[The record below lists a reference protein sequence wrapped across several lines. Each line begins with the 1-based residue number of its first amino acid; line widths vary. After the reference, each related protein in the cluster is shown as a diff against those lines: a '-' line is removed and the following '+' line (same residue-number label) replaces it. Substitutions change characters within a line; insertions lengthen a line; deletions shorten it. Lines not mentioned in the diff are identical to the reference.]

1 MASAVHIGAKHSQEY
16 DKLKDRRGD
25 GSISAPLLVFT
36 DAEVRDDLYKLDK
49 GSNAN
54 PVVKFKAVDR
64 SAAPQLARKK
74 PHLADLVIQ
83 SPTMSAARPKD
94 HHANR
99 PKLGNASYST
109 AGIGVALGSPSQ
121 SPWTYGDPPGSSSSF
136 ETRGPSPLSTSVPSP
151 NLALDEGLR
160 DRGKWKMF
168 GGLFAK
174 KPTSNPATPGTP
186 FYKAQYPASAHQT
199 QRPQVASS
207 AAHPRHR
214 RVTSRSLD
222 NIHSSTA
229 GKSVS
234 TAWTPVQL
242 PRKSSMQQQ
251 KPFAPP
257 ITQIRSPTPPPKDY
271 PAKKAPSQFDSK
283 AAPFPTPRS
292 EITDSGTSAIKP
304 ETKPSLLEID
314 IPSVQMERYSIMFSD
329 VLKPRQSLLARRQ
342 AQLPQLKVLDP
353 PKVTQAHTLQM
364 SMLTCLGG
372 RRFSWVSSLFSP
384 SSYNTVANLFT
395 LSASALLKRTFHA
408 KPSSPKATSTIRNC
422 TTCLSGR
429 NYLVAAVIPSEARF
443 SCQHN
448 FV

>member
-1 MASAVHIGAKHSQEY
+1 MASAVYIGPKHSQEH
-16 DKLKDRRGD
+16 DKLKDRPGD
-25 GSISAPLLVFT
+25 ASISTPVLVFT
-36 DAEVRDDLYKLDK
+36 DAEVRDDLFKLDK
-49 GSNAN
+49 GSNGN
-54 PVVKFKAVDR
+54 PVVKLKAADR
-64 SAAPQLARKK
+64 SATPQLLRKK

-83 SPTMSAARPKD
+83 SPPMSSARPKD

-99 PKLGNASYST
+99 PILGNTNYST
-109 AGIGVALGSPSQ
+109 SGIGVALGSPSQ
-121 SPWTYGDPPGSSSSF
+121 SPWNYGNPPGSSSSF

-186 FYKAQYPASAHQT
+186 FYKAQYPVSAHQT
-199 QRPQVASS
+199 QRPHVASS

-229 GKSVS
+229 GRSVS

-242 PRKSSMQQQ
+242 PRKSSMQQ

-271 PAKKAPSQFDSK
+271 PTNKAPSQLDLK
-283 AAPFPTPRS
+283 APPSLTTR
-292 EITDSGTSAIKP
+292 SGTTDPGTLAVKP
-304 ETKPSLLEID
+304 ETKPSFLEID
-314 IPSVQMERYSIMFSD
+314 IPNVQMERYSIMFSD

-353 PKVTQAHTLQM
+353 PKVT
-364 SMLTCLGG
+364 
-372 RRFSWVSSLFSP
+372 
-384 SSYNTVANLFT
+384 
-395 LSASALLKRTFHA
+395 
-408 KPSSPKATSTIRNC
+408 
-422 TTCLSGR
+422 
-429 NYLVAAVIPSEARF
+429 
-443 SCQHN
+443 
-448 FV
+448 